1 MRIALIADIHGNVV
15 ALDEVLAELEKKA
28 VDQIVCLG
36 DVAAGGPR
44 PAQTL
49 ERLRELDC
57 PVVMGNAD
65 QWLLTPQNAVPSD
78 ETLRWFSD
86 IGSWCRNRLSDEQL
100 SYIESFVPT
109 FEQRI
114 DDDATI
120 LCYHGSPRSNTEH
133 LTAMTPEDDLDEIF
147 ASVDADVLAGGHTHV
162 QLFRRYT
169 NAILLNPGSVGL
181 PYEIEPETGVVYN
194 RPEAE
199 YALVEAR
206 GGSISVSLQRVP
218 FDVETVAKDVRESD
232 MPHADQWLEDW
243 KVEN

>member
-1 MRIALIADIHGNVV
+1 
-15 ALDEVLAELEKKA
+15 
-28 VDQIVCLG
+28 
-36 DVAAGGPR
+36 
-44 PAQTL
+44 
-49 ERLRELDC
+49 
-57 PVVMGNAD
+57 MGNAD

-147 ASVDADVLAGGHTHV
+147 ASVDADVLAGGHTPRPV
-162 QLFRRYT
+162 VPEIYERDSSKPRKRGPSIRNRARNRSCLQQ
-169 NAILLNPGSVGL
+169 AGS
-181 PYEIEPETGVVYN
+181 
-194 RPEAE
+194 
-199 YALVEAR
+199 
-206 GGSISVSLQRVP
+206 RVR
-218 FDVETVAKDVRESD
+218 TC
-232 MPHADQWLEDW
+232 
-243 KVEN
+243 

>member
-120 LCYHGSPRSNTEH
+120 LWLSR
-133 LTAMTPEDDLDEIF
+133 I
-147 ASVDADVLAGGHTHV
+147 ASLKHRASHSHD
-162 QLFRRYT
+162 
-169 NAILLNPGSVGL
+169 S
-181 PYEIEPETGVVYN
+181 
-194 RPEAE
+194 
-199 YALVEAR
+199 R
-206 GGSISVSLQRVP
+206 G
-218 FDVETVAKDVRESD
+218 
-232 MPHADQWLEDW
+232 
-243 KVEN
+243 